1 MPLQGETIVIVGA
14 GVVGLSTA
22 LRVQELIVTQKYP
35 PSIVIIARDFP
46 NETSI
51 NYATPWA
58 GAHYRPCP
66 GNSPQ
71 LLQEALWAKK
81 TYDTLDSWS
90 EKDKL
95 TAGVE
100 FMPGE
105 EFFES
110 PTPEYVEVA
119 KDVSQSVYNHLKSSF
134 KIFSSSELSVMG
146 DSLELGFCY
155 RTYSLNS
162 PVYAAFL
169 LRRLQNRGA
178 RVIQYTLSSLEEVFS
193 IEDSVSVVINCS
205 GIGFGDA
212 KVFPIRGQTCLVR
225 NPVSKTITR
234 QNSDGTWS
242 FAIPRPLEG
251 GTIIGGTKEPHNW
264 DPYPSSE
271 TRQTLLSNAA
281 KWFPFDSESSVSTT
295 TEKSDR
301 FDVITDIVGRR
312 PAREGGLR
320 LEMEQLK
327 PGTVVHAYGVGG
339 RGFELSWGIADEVVT
354 LLDKNGYF
362 SPRARL

>member
-1 MPLQGETIVIVGA
+1 MSRQGGTIIIVGA
-14 GVVGLSTA
+14 GVIGLSIA
-22 LRVQELIVTQKYP
+22 LRVQEQILSKNNP

-66 GNSPQ
+66 GNTPQ
-71 LLQEALWAKK
+71 LLQEAIWAKK

-100 FMPGE
+100 FMLAE

-110 PTPEYVEVA
+110 PAPEYVEVA
-119 KDVSQSVYNHLKSSF
+119 KDASQSAYNHLKSSF
-134 KIFSSSELSVMG
+134 ELFSSSELRAIS
-146 DSLELGFCY
+146 DSLELGFRY

-162 PVYAAFL
+162 PLYASFL
-169 LRRLQNRGA
+169 QRRFQNRGG
-178 RVIQYTLSSLEEVFS
+178 RVRQYTLSSLEEVFS

-205 GIGFGDA
+205 GTGFGDA
-212 KVFPIRGQTCLVR
+212 KVFPIRGQTCLVS
-225 NPVSKTITR
+225 NPIAKTVTH

-264 DPYPSSE
+264 DPYPSPE
-271 TRQTLLSNAA
+271 TRQLLLSNAA
-281 KWFPFDSESSVSTT
+281 KWFPFGSQSLISTT
-295 TEKSDR
+295 TRASDR
-301 FDVITDIVGRR
+301 FHVVKDIVGRR

-320 LEMEQLK
+320 LEMERLNS
-327 PGTVVHAYGVGG
+327 GIIVHAYGIGG

-354 LLDKNGYF
+354 LLHQNGYF
-362 SPRARL
+362 SSRARL